1 MKKRQ
6 GQQALFNELYRKIL
20 TLSFVFFLAAC
31 ATPTE
36 LVEKKKIKEGMQKW
50 QVNSVLYF
58 RNFWDQITIPTSYRE
73 YFIKQ
78 KKEILS
84 DDNTREVYYVFRNV
98 SKKVT
103 CGYVLCDPG
112 NGILDKTF
120 YNYKDAVTYI
130 VDDEKIAAK
139 KKPKK
144 TITIVED
151 NKETEIPKDD
161 EMMKKLSKLMEDY
174 KKGKI
179 SKEEFASK
187 KTEILK

>member
-1 MKKRQ
+1 MMKRQ
-6 GQQALFNELYRKIL
+6 GQQTLFAGVYRKIL
-20 TLSFVFFLAAC
+20 SLSLVFFLAAC

-36 LVEKKKIKEGMQKW
+36 LVEKKKIHEGMQKW
-50 QVNSVLYF
+50 EVNSVLYF

-84 DDNTREVYYVFRNV
+84 DDNNKEVYYVFRDV

-120 YNYKDAVTYI
+120 YNYKEAVTYI
-130 VDDEKIAAK
+130 VGDEKIAAK

-144 TITIVED
+144 TLTIIED
-151 NKETEIPKDD
+151 NKETEIPEDD

-179 SKEEFASK
+179 SKEEFSSK
-187 KTEILK
+187 KAEILK